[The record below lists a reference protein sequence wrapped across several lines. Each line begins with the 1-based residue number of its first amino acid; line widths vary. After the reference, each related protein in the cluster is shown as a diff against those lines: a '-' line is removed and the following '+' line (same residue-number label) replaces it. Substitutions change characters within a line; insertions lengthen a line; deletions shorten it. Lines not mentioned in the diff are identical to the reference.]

1 MLTQWLYPNNVT
13 TPMLLGEM
21 LIAGAIVVLI
31 AIRLTKLADRFA
43 DEWNLGKAFVGMLLL
58 ATVTSLPEV
67 VAGATAA
74 AIGSVDM
81 AFAAVYGSCS
91 FNIVIIVI
99 MNLALAKGGS
109 VLSEARP
116 AQLLNSSFGIV
127 MIVFSISAIATVQ
140 KFAGSPIIQQTIE
153 IVSSLSIIVTYIWF
167 MMLSQRFER
176 RDAVAADLK
185 ASSRRP
191 KGIVVALLVVSFM
204 TVMSA
209 WWLTKTGDVLSEHP
223 IEFLGRPL
231 GKTAIGIC
239 FLAAATSLPEIA
251 TSLTAVRIN
260 NLDMALGNVFGS
272 NMFNML
278 VVPVIKFSAWC
289 TGDSLCMYG
298 ENFSANLNMLAGL
311 FAVMMMAIALAG
323 IAYRT
328 RRRVLKLGVDSVVLL
343 LVYVTGMTILLTQH

>member
-13 TPMLLGEM
+13 TPMLFGEM
-21 LIAGAIVVLI
+21 LIAAVVVVLI

-43 DEWNLGKAFVGMLLL
+43 DEWNLGRAFVGMLLL

-99 MNLALAKGGS
+99 MNLALAGGGS
-109 VLSEARP
+109 VLREARP
-116 AQLLNSSFGIV
+116 TQLLNSSFCIV
-127 MIVFSISAIATVQ
+127 MIVFSISAIAAVQ

-153 IVSSLSIIVTYIWF
+153 VVSSLSIIVTYIWF
-167 MMLSQRFER
+167 MTLSQRFEK
-176 RDAVAADLK
+176 RDAVTTLLK
-185 ASSRRP
+185 DAPGRSA
-191 KGIVVALLVVSFM
+191 GVVIALVVVSVL

-209 WWLTKTGDVLSEHP
+209 WWLTKTGDVLAEHP
-223 IEFLGRPL
+223 IEYLGRPL

-239 FLAAATSLPEIA
+239 FLAIATSLPEIA

-278 VVPVIKFSAWC
+278 VVPVIKVSAWC
-289 TGDSLCMYG
+289 TGDPLCTYDP
-298 ENFSANLNMLAGL
+298 NYSANLNIRAGL

-328 RRRVLKLGVDSVVLL
+328 QRRVLRLGVDSVVLL
-343 LVYVTGMTILLTQH
+343 LVYVAGMAILLTQQ

>member
-13 TPMLLGEM
+13 TPMLFGEL
-21 LIAGAIVVLI
+21 LIAGALVVII

-43 DEWNLGKAFVGMLLL
+43 DDWNLGRAFVGMLLL

-67 VAGATAA
+67 VAGATAS
-74 AIGSVDM
+74 AIGAVDM

-99 MNLALAKGGS
+99 MNLALAGGGS
-109 VLSEARP
+109 VLSVARP

-140 KFAGSPIIQQTIE
+140 KFEGSPIIQQTIE
-153 IVSSLSIIVTYIWF
+153 VVASLSIIVTYIWF
-167 MMLSQRFER
+167 MKLSQRFEK
-176 RDAVAADLK
+176 RDAVLIDLNAD
-185 ASSRRP
+185 SRRP
-191 KGIVVALLVVSFM
+191 MGIVVALVVVSIL
-204 TVMSA
+204 TVMAA

-223 IEFLGRPL
+223 IEYLGRPL

-239 FLAAATSLPEIA
+239 FLAVATSLPEIA

-278 VVPVIKFSAWC
+278 VVPVIKVSAFF
-289 TGDSLCMYG
+289 TGDPLCMSG

-311 FAVMMMAIALAG
+311 FAVMMMSIAVAG

-328 RRRVLKLGVDSVVLL
+328 TRRVLGLGVDSVVLL
-343 LVYVTGMTILLTQH
+343 LVYITGMTVLLTQH

>member
-13 TPMLLGEM
+13 TPMLLSEL
-21 LIAGAIVVLI
+21 LIAGAIVVLV

-43 DEWNLGKAFVGMLLL
+43 EEWNLGRAFVGMILL

-67 VAGATAA
+67 VAGATAS
-74 AIGSVDM
+74 AIGAVDM

-99 MNLALAKGGS
+99 MNLALAGGGS

-116 AQLLNSSFGIV
+116 TQLLNSSFGIV
-127 MIVFSISAIATVQ
+127 MIVFSISAIAAVQ

-153 IVSSLSIIVTYIWF
+153 VVSSLSIVVTYIWF
-167 MMLSQRFER
+167 MTLSQRFEK
-176 RDAVAADLK
+176 RDAVAAVWREK
-185 ASSRRP
+185 SRRP
-191 KGIVVALLVVSFM
+191 KGIITALVVVSAL

-223 IEFLGRPL
+223 IDYLGRSL

-239 FLAAATSLPEIA
+239 FLAIATSLPEIA

-289 TGDSLCMYG
+289 AGDSLCMSG
-298 ENFSANLNMLAGL
+298 DNFSANLNILAGL
-311 FAVMMMAIALAG
+311 FAVMMMAIAVAG

-328 RRRVLKLGVDSVVLL
+328 RRRVMGLGVDSVVLL
-343 LVYVTGMTILLTQH
+343 LVYIAGMAVLLTQH